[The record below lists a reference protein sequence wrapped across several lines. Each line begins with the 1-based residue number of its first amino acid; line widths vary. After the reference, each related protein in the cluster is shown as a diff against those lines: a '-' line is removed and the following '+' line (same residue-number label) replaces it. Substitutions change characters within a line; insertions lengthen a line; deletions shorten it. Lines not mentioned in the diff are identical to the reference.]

1 MTRFLSPLFVVLLLS
16 VTAGRAWAL
25 AYSQAGND
33 PLPEANYTEWPGI
46 MPVVNAKARVLM
58 TWVNGNEYLH
68 YRGGTA
74 ELNAVLRDLA
84 EVEIDV
90 REVVLHPG
98 PGQALEVQGKA
109 LACNWE
115 LHLINGIA
123 AHMTTLDKGDLV
135 WSKSPVLTIYVGD
148 GIELKDLKVP
158 EGITL
163 VGPTDLKARYIEAIS
178 ESEDRTVR
186 GWGCAALA
194 RVDPYDADSV
204 RAVGERLDD
213 DDSWVRLNAA
223 GAMAVFGAKARD
235 FTEHLREASKSD
247 DPHLK
252 EAAEKALGA
261 IEGAKDDA
269 EAERAH
275 RTRMKQIEHFLKT
288 HRKLE

>member
-1 MTRFLSPLFVVLLLS
+1 MTRFLSPLFMLLLLS
-16 VTAGRAWAL
+16 ATAGRAWAL

-33 PLPEANYTEWPGI
+33 PLSESNYTEWPGI
-46 MPVVNAKARVLM
+46 MPVVNAKARVYL
-58 TWVNGNEYLH
+58 TWVNGSEYLY

-84 EVEIDV
+84 EVDTKV

-98 PGQALEVQGKA
+98 PGHELQIQGKT

-123 AHMTTLDKGDLV
+123 AHMLTLDKGDLI
-135 WSKSPVLTIYVGD
+135 WSKSPVLTIYLGD
-148 GIELKDLKVP
+148 GIDLKDLKVP
-158 EGITL
+158 EGIAL
-163 VGPTDLKARYIEAIS
+163 LGPTDLKARYIEAIT
-178 ESEDRTVR
+178 ESEDKTVR

-204 RAVGERLDD
+204 RAIGERLDD
-213 DDSWVRLNAA
+213 DDSWVRLNAV
-223 GAMAVFGAKARD
+223 GAMAVFGARARD
-235 FTEHLREASKSD
+235 FTEHMREAAKSD

-252 EAAEKALGA
+252 EAAEKALTA
-261 IEGAKDDA
+261 VEGAKDDA

-275 RTRMKQIEHFLKT
+275 QARMKQIEHFLKT